1 MELILTQ
8 DVENLGERN
17 DIVTVKNGY
26 GRNFLIPQGLAT
38 IATASKKKHALE
50 IKKQQSAKAM
60 KMIADMQAI
69 ADNLASK
76 TLKVGAKAGTSGK
89 LFGSVT
95 NIQLA
100 DAIKKQFDI
109 DIDRRK
115 IKLKEEIKSLGTYKA
130 AVELH
135 REVSANIE
143 FEVVQ
148 D

>member
-1 MELILTQ
+1 MELILLQ
-8 DVENLGERN
+8 DVDNLGERN

-26 GRNFLIPQGLAT
+26 GRNYLIPQGMAK
-38 IATASKKKHALE
+38 IATPSEKKHALE
-50 IKKQQSAKAM
+50 IKKQQSAKARKLM
-60 KMIADMQAI
+60 EDMQALAAKI
-69 ADNLASK
+69 AST

-100 DAIKKQFDI
+100 DALKKQFDI

-115 IKLKEEIKSLGTYKA
+115 IKLNEEIKTLGTFTAK
-130 AVELH
+130 VELH
-135 REVSANIE
+135 REVAADIE
-143 FEVVQ
+143 FEVVE

>member
-1 MELILTQ
+1 MELILIQ

-26 GRNFLIPQGLAT
+26 GRNYLIPQGLAT
-38 IATASKKKHALE
+38 IASPSKKKHALE
-50 IKKQQSAKAM
+50 IKKQQSAKAL

-69 ADNLASK
+69 ADSLASK
-76 TLKVGAKAGTSGK
+76 TLQVGAKAGTSGK

>member
-1 MELILTQ
+1 MELILLQ

-26 GRNFLIPQGLAT
+26 GRNYLIPQGLAT
-38 IATASKKKHALE
+38 IASASKKKHALE
-50 IKKQQSAKAM
+50 IKKQQSAKAL
-60 KMIADMQAI
+60 KQIEDMQAI
-69 ADNLASK
+69 ADSLASK
-76 TLKVGAKAGTSGK
+76 TLQVGAKAGTSGK

-100 DAIKKQFDI
+100 DAIKKQFGI
-109 DIDRRK
+109 EIDRRK

>member
-1 MELILTQ
+1 MELILLQ

-26 GRNFLIPQGLAT
+26 GRNYLIPHGKAT

-60 KMIADMQAI
+60 KLVADMQAI
-69 ADNLASK
+69 ADSLGSK
-76 TLKVGAKAGTSGK
+76 TLQVGAKAGTSGK

-115 IKLKEEIKSLGTYKA
+115 IKLAEEIKSLGTYKA
-130 AVELH
+130 SVELH
-135 REVSANIE
+135 REVAANIE
-143 FEVVQ
+143 FEVIE

>member
-1 MELILTQ
+1 MELILIQ

-26 GRNFLIPQGLAT
+26 GRNYLIPQGLAT
-38 IATASKKKHALE
+38 IASPSKKKHALE
-50 IKKQQSAKAM
+50 IKKQQSAKAL
-60 KMIADMQAI
+60 KLIEDMQAI
-69 ADNLASK
+69 ADSLASK
-76 TLKVGAKAGTSGK
+76 TLQVGAKAGTSGK